1 MATNSTSTQAL
12 ISQLLSRGVLTQNE
26 ADKFNKRAARAAEQ
40 AAKAEAL
47 NAVASNIMSFIA
59 DSTDYFTVKSTAN
72 STGVLAAA
80 EADRST
86 TLKAITQLVSQGQLV
101 KVGLVGGE
109 EKPVADVNAFQI
121 RYRLPAVEAQEE
133 ATEEAAEET
142 N

>member
-47 NAVASNIMSFIA
+47 NAVAGNIMSFIG

-72 STGVLAAA
+72 STGVLPAA

>member
-47 NAVASNIMSFIA
+47 NAVASNIMSFIG

-101 KVGLVGGE
+101 KVGLVAGE

-121 RYRLPAVEAQEE
+121 RYRLPAV
-133 ATEEAAEET
+133 
-142 N
+142 

>member
-47 NAVASNIMSFIA
+47 NAVASNIMSFIG
-59 DSTDYFTVKSTAN
+59 DSTEYFTVKSTAN

>member
-47 NAVASNIMSFIA
+47 NAVASNIMSFIG
-59 DSTDYFTVKSTAN
+59 DSTEYFTVKSTAN

-101 KVGLVGGE
+101 KVGLVAGE

>member
-1 MATNSTSTQAL
+1 MATNFTSTQAL

-47 NAVASNIMSFIA
+47 NAVASNIMSFIG
-59 DSTDYFTVKSTAN
+59 DSTEYFTVKSTAN

-101 KVGLVGGE
+101 KVGLVAGE

>member
-47 NAVASNIMSFIA
+47 NAVASNIMSFIG

-121 RYRLPAVEAQEE
+121 RYARV
-133 ATEEAAEET
+133 EAAEEVEEA
-142 N
+142 

>member
-47 NAVASNIMSFIA
+47 NAVASNIMSFIG
-59 DSTDYFTVKSTAN
+59 DSTDYFTVKSTTN

-80 EADRST
+80 AADRST

-101 KVGLVGGE
+101 KVGLVAGE

-121 RYRLPAVEAQEE
+121 RYRLPAVETQED

>member
-47 NAVASNIMSFIA
+47 NAVASNIMSFIG